1 MEMLWEYGKAFVVG
15 GLICLVGQILIDK
28 TKLTPARILVLFV
41 TLGVVLTAVGL
52 YGPLGDFAGAG
63 ATVPLTGFGYTMAKG
78 VVKAI
83 QEQGILGIL
92 TGGVTA
98 AAAGIAAAVFF
109 GYLAA
114 LISKPSDKG

>member
-52 YGPLGDFAGAG
+52 YGPLVDFAGAG

-109 GYLAA
+109 GSLAA

>member
-52 YGPLGDFAGAG
+52 YGPLVDFAGAG

-109 GYLAA
+109 VYLAA